1 MPLSVQRKNG
11 ENSLSLIN
19 RFSKKVKRS
28 RMLREVL
35 ATRHQQRPKSRT
47 LKKRSALMKKKA
59 REEYA
64 RLRKLGKI

>member
-1 MPLSVQRKNG
+1 MALVVQRKNG

-28 RMLREVL
+28 KILQEALTKRY
-35 ATRHQQRPKSRT
+35 HQRSKSRT
-47 LKKRSALMKKKA
+47 LKKRQALAREKA
-59 REEYA
+59 REEYQ

>member
-1 MPLSVQRKNG
+1 MPLTVQKKNG

-19 RFSKKVKRS
+19 RFSKKIKRS

-35 ATRHQQRPKSRT
+35 AMRYQQRPQSKA
-47 LKKRSALMKKKA
+47 LKKRSALMKQKA
-59 REEYA
+59 REEYR

>member
-1 MPLSVQRKNG
+1 MPLSVQRKKG

-19 RFSKKVKRS
+19 RFSKKVKHS
-28 RMLREVL
+28 RILGEVL
-35 ATRHQQRPKSRT
+35 AKRYQQRPKSRT

>member
-1 MPLSVQRKNG
+1 MALVVQRKNG

-28 RMLREVL
+28 KVLRQAL
-35 ATRHQQRPKSRT
+35 AMRYHQRSKSRT
-47 LKKRSALMKKKA
+47 LKKRQALARKKA
-59 REEYA
+59 REEYH